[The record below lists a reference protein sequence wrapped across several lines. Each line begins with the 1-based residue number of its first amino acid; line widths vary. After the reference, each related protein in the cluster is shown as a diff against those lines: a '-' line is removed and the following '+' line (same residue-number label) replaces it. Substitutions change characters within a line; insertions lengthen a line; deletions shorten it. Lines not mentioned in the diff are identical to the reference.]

1 MLLTLTLSRPPATD
15 LGYLLHKHPER
26 VQEFSLPF
34 GAAHVFYPER
44 GDDRCTAALLLDVDP
59 VGLIRRG
66 VRFARLDQYV
76 NDRPYVASSF
86 VSVALSRVFAS
97 ALSGRCAARPELP
110 DEVLPLEARIAVL
123 PVLGGEEILRR
134 LFEPLGYE
142 LDTVQHPLDERF
154 PEWGASRY
162 HTVHLRAN
170 VRLRELLTHL
180 YVLIPVLDAQKHYWI
195 GDDEV
200 QKLLARGEG
209 WLPSHPDRELIVN
222 RYLKYQR
229 PLAREAL
236 AQLLV
241 DEDPAVDEDADRRE
255 VEEEAVEEPLR
266 LNEKRHGAVLAAL
279 RASGAARVLDLGC
292 GSGKLL
298 RSLMDE
304 PSFERIVGVDI
315 SYAALEIA
323 KSRLRLDRLAP
334 RQRERVE
341 LFQTALTYRDGRLA
355 GFDAA
360 AAVEVIEHLDEPRLR
375 SFERV
380 VFGHAKPRCV
390 VVTTPNREY
399 NAKFEG
405 LPAGKFRHRDHRF
418 EWTRAEFEA
427 WAARVGAEN
436 GYGVRFLPVGPED
449 PELGAPTQMA
459 VFDAS

>member
-1 MLLTLTLSRPPATD
+1 
-15 LGYLLHKHPER
+15 
-26 VQEFSLPF
+26 
-34 GAAHVFYPER
+34 
-44 GDDRCTAALLLDVDP
+44 
-59 VGLIRRG
+59 
-66 VRFARLDQYV
+66 
-76 NDRPYVASSF
+76 
-86 VSVALSRVFAS
+86 
-97 ALSGRCAARPELP
+97 
-110 DEVLPLEARIAVL
+110 
-123 PVLGGEEILRR
+123 
-134 LFEPLGYE
+134 
-142 LDTVQHPLDERF
+142 
-154 PEWGASRY
+154 
-162 HTVHLRAN
+162 
-170 VRLRELLTHL
+170 
-180 YVLIPVLDAQKHYWI
+180 
-195 GDDEV
+195 
-200 QKLLARGEG
+200 
-209 WLPSHPDRELIVN
+209 
-222 RYLKYQR
+222 
-229 PLAREAL
+229 
-236 AQLLV
+236 
-241 DEDPAVDEDADRRE
+241 
-255 VEEEAVEEPLR
+255 
-266 LNEKRHGAVLAAL
+266 
-279 RASGAARVLDLGC
+279 
-292 GSGKLL
+292 
-298 RSLMDE
+298 MDE

-399 NAKFEG
+399 NAKFEE